1 MSTSVLR
8 DIFPYL
14 PLELIPPAKAL
25 KIEQFASTLP
35 PPSNVL
41 FECRLMGKKDAIDL
55 SFRYRRFSSANII
68 RYADRI
74 GRSASWDRIRSF
86 CMDWE
91 NLSSFLH
98 EEIENIWLEFD
109 QEAYDAPIPI
119 PNLFIGF
126 KDGSLSNFDENCLRK
141 METLVNSLFP
151 GIRPPSIRNLLHLL
165 PTGATLEHIGV
176 MYPREATPLR
186 LCFNIPV
193 IQVNNFLLKIYGIK
207 FTSITRQL
215 IDEIISNY
223 VDVVMVQVNADD
235 EDAGVIGL
243 DVRSGPGFEMVDFIK
258 QLAAKERFPQIKVDS
273 MFKWEGQSSELF
285 YEETNPKVMHAPPR
299 NEENYSRV
307 NSRNISHIK
316 FNCSANQIL
325 EIKAYLGAGFWYL
338 HECDEPGMFFNPK
351 YWEIDTLSLEKTT
364 PVNDFLKLLMVDKNL
379 LQKILRLGEG
389 NWRAV
394 TRLARKNGFH
404 FAEEDILAAIP
415 DNFYQLA
422 REQSF
427 LGWAN
432 SKP

>member
-1 MSTSVLR
+1 MRTSVLR
-8 DIFPYL
+8 DISPYL
-14 PLELIPPAKAL
+14 PLELIPPAKAQ

-41 FECRLMGKKDAIDL
+41 FECRLMGEKDAIDL
-55 SFRYRRFSSANII
+55 SFRYGRFSSANII
-68 RYADRI
+68 QYAEQNW
-74 GRSASWDRIRSF
+74 RSAAWDRIRSF

-109 QEAYDAPIPI
+109 QEAYNAPIPI

-126 KDGSLSNFDENCLRK
+126 KDGGLSNFEESRLGE

-151 GIRPPSIRNLLHLL
+151 GIRSPSIRGLLHLL

-186 LCFNIPV
+186 LCFDIPV
-193 IQVNNFLLKIYGIK
+193 NQVNNFLQKLYGRE

-235 EDAGVIGL
+235 QDGGVIGL
-243 DVRSGPGFEMVDFIK
+243 DVRSRPSFEMGDFIK
-258 QLAAKERFPQIKVDS
+258 QLAADGKLPLKEMAS
-273 MFKWEGQSSELF
+273 MFNWEGQSSEL
-285 YEETNPKVMHAPPR
+285 YHEKIKPKIMLAPPR
-299 NEENYSRV
+299 NGANYSRV

-316 FNCSANQIL
+316 FNCRANQIL

-351 YWEIDTLSLEKTT
+351 YWEIDSLSLEKTT
-364 PVNDFLKLLMVDKNL
+364 PVNEFLRQLMIDKSL

-394 TRLARKNGFH
+394 IRLARKNGFH
-404 FAEEDILAAIP
+404 FEEEDILAAIP
-415 DNFYQLA
+415 EKFYQLA
-422 REQSF
+422 REQAF